1 MSKPALATLLISF
14 VIGSLPAQKFEYTK
28 QAEIDAQGG
37 IYVSSDDGKL
47 IKMADRG
54 HCGEAIVADDK
65 QTVGCLVLMARL
77 VLLSPACD
85 GKTS

>member
-54 HCGEAIVADDK
+54 IV
-65 QTVGCLVLMARL
+65 GR
-77 VLLSPACD
+77 P
-85 GKTS
+85 